1 MGVKLSSD
9 GYPSQKSA
17 EEAGATREYVAIVFS
32 TDKTKWNDMSRYLR
46 LHVPQPPASP
56 PPAAPLRG
64 ATDVRL
70 APLERRDLV
79 AGLPPGEYYVVVLTD
94 IAPDDA
100 RDAAMLERLAAGAT
114 RVSLTTDRAPVD
126 ITVRRVEP
134 RD

>member
-1 MGVKLSSD
+1 
-9 GYPSQKSA
+9 
-17 EEAGATREYVAIVFS
+17 
-32 TDKTKWNDMSRYLR
+32 
-46 LHVPQPPASP
+46 
-56 PPAAPLRG
+56 
-64 ATDVRL
+64 
-70 APLERRDLV
+70 V